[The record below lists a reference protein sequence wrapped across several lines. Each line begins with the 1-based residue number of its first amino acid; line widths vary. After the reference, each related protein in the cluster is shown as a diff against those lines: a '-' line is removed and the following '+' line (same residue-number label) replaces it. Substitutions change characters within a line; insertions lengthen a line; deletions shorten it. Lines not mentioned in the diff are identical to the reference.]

1 MKDFSYHAHIL
12 PCEWKLF
19 LSFMATYISQKFD
32 NMPVRVEI
40 CSSQNGK
47 QMFFR
52 CFCTSLTTILIRKR
66 TGKKKNNLLNYQTLS
81 AFISNKQ
88 VSFMTKKAMNVI
100 ESQYKMVC
108 Y

>member
-40 CSSQNGK
+40 CSNRNGK
-47 QMFFR
+47 K
-52 CFCTSLTTILIRKR
+52 CFSD
-66 TGKKKNNLLNYQTLS
+66 
-81 AFISNKQ
+81 
-88 VSFMTKKAMNVI
+88 VSVRH
-100 ESQYKMVC
+100 
-108 Y
+108 